1 MNDKDYL
8 EILGKLTLD
17 EKVSMLSGSTN
28 WLTQPV
34 KRDGIDIP
42 AVRMSD
48 GPSGLRREKIGK
60 GVNIMQTPEP
70 ATCFPAE
77 IEPRSRWPR
86 RLLQRDR
93 RPNSKRL

>member
-34 KRDGIDIP
+34 KRDDIDIP

-60 GVNIMQTPEP
+60 GVNIMQTPY
-70 ATCFPAE
+70 FL
-77 IEPRSRWPR
+77 I
-86 RLLQRDR
+86 LQLGH
-93 RPNSKRL
+93 NIHLSINQKK